1 MLPDIARFVFAFF
14 CLGFAGWLA
23 ETINESITRKKFVNK
38 GFFKGPFALSH
49 AIGGVF
55 VYVIGNPLRENPL
68 FVFLAGMIIC
78 TAIEYIMAV
87 FLDKCFGVKCW
98 DYRTYPHT
106 RWCHFQ
112 GRICLTIS
120 LFFGAI
126 TLFVV
131 YIFWE
136 LTACIAAY
144 LGAALF
150 VIDAAFIAAFLFDVI
165 TTCVRILKAKKD
177 GIKVKGYAV
186 FSDSND
192 IE

>member
-1 MLPDIARFVFAFF
+1 MPPDIARVVFTFF
-14 CLGFAGWLA
+14 CLGFAGWIA
-23 ETINESITRKKFVNK
+23 ESINETVTRKKFINK
-38 GFFKGPFALSH
+38 GFFKGPFTLSH

-55 VYVIGNPLRENPL
+55 VYAVGNPLRANPL
-68 FVFLAGMIIC
+68 FVFLAGMIVC
-78 TAIEYIMAV
+78 TFIEYVMAI

-112 GRICLTIS
+112 GRICLTVS
-120 LFFGAI
+120 FFFGVI

-131 YIFWE
+131 YVFWDF
-136 LTACIAAY
+136 TAHIAAC
-144 LGAALF
+144 LGAYLF
-150 VIDAAFIAAFLFDVI
+150 AIDAVFVAAFLFDVV
-165 TTCVRILKAKKD
+165 TTCVRVLKAKKS

-186 FSDSND
+186 FSDSED